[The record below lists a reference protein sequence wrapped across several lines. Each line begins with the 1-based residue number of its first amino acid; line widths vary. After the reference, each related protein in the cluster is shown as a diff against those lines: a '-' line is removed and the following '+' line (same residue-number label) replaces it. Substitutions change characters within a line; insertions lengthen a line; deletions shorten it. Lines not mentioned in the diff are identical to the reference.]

1 MDGSLQLLHRLSRN
15 EMCKDKGAAL
25 QWPTLTS
32 ERIRTD
38 SVLYRENKRAVA
50 TAPGCSGEM
59 GRSSGWGAHCFCSSS
74 SPPCAAAPSIA
85 TTSYRCCSR
94 ASTHLRRTHSQCS
107 ACAEQHRGRTATTA
121 TTATLPLPT
130 EATRKQRQRCR
141 CQRKQRATLL
151 PLAHS
156 QCAQRRQQWPSMCTM
171 MARMARQGHDSQ
183 CVRCVERCAEQHIEG
198 QRNDG
203 KSGQAGP

>member
-1 MDGSLQLLHRLSRN
+1 
-15 EMCKDKGAAL
+15 MCKDKGAAL

-59 GRSSGWGAHCFCSSS
+59 GRGSGCALLGRALLLQLLLPALCGRPEHRYHLVPMLLPREH
-74 SPPCAAAPSIA
+74 PPAEDTLSVQCVRRAASRKDGNNGNNGNVAVANGSNA
-85 TTSYRCCSR
+85 QRCCR
-94 ASTHLRRTHSQCS
+94 WHTLS
-107 ACAEQHRGRTATTA
+107 AHNDGNNGHAGY
-121 TTATLPLPT
+121 
-130 EATRKQRQRCR
+130 
-141 CQRKQRATLL
+141 
-151 PLAHS
+151 
-156 QCAQRRQQWPSMCTM
+156 TM